1 MSDGSV
7 LALIAG
13 VSVIIYLAIVVFM
26 ILAVWKVFTKA
37 GKPGWACI
45 VPIYNIIIMLEI
57 AKKPTWWIILF
68 IIPVVNFVIMIMLTH
83 AISKSFGKDVGFT
96 LGMIFLPIIFFP
108 ILGFGSATYIADAE
122 ESAAQ
127 V

>member
-1 MSDGSV
+1 MSDRSV

-13 VSVIIYLAIVVFM
+13 FSVIIYLAIVVFM

>member
-13 VSVIIYLAIVVFM
+13 FSVIIYLAIVVFM